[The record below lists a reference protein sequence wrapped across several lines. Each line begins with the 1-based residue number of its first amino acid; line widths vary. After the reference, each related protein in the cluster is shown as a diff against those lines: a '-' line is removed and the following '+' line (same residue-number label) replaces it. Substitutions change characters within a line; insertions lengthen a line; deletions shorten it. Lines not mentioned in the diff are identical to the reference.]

1 MQRLHTGYND
11 ANYAMVDPTG
21 VLGWQIEVQS
31 DVSEEKLYKMSQDLG
46 FEQLQRHDN
55 PKDGKPL
62 AYIFPLKGTTGYAYT
77 VQEQLMRTNKVQ
89 HYLMKIISWLH
100 NNEFLEPVS
109 QIFDD
114 NILLRYNPTRF
125 PGAFMITDIG
135 YAFNYGVCIDIQG
148 EISQEDVQNIA
159 SAVELP
165 LPELMI
171 HKDEFIGYR
180 IRTGIKYSY
189 YTHMSVYVQKDQRI
203 LALWVKIVNY
213 LKSVGWIY
221 MFAYTKGLVP
231 GYVHYKRI

>member
-1 MQRLHTGYND
+1 MQRLHTGNND
-11 ANYAMVDPTG
+11 ANYATVDTTS
-21 VLGWQIEVQS
+21 VLGLIEIQS
-31 DVSEEKLYKMSQDLG
+31 DVSEEKFFKMAQDLG
-46 FEQLQRHDN
+46 FEHIRRQDN

-62 AYIFPLKGTTGYAYT
+62 AYIFPLKGITG
-77 VQEQLMRTNKVQ
+77 VGLNFQERLMRTNSVQ
-89 HYLMKIISWLH
+89 HYLWKIISWLY

-125 PGAFMITDIG
+125 PGVFMITAIA
-135 YAFNYGVCIDIQG
+135 YFHYGVCIDIQG

-165 LPELMI
+165 LPELLI
-171 HKDEFIGYR
+171 HKDELIGYR
-180 IRTGIKYSY
+180 IKTGIQFFDYHTNMLAY
-189 YTHMSVYVQKDQRI
+189 MQKDQRI
-203 LALWVKIVNY
+203 MALWVKVVNY
-213 LKSVGWIY
+213 LKSVGWNY